1 MLFLNFFLR
10 FLWYLKSLLAA
21 FGTWYSLQKE
31 SKVVPKFSIIKK
43 IFFKIK
49 KIASLVH
56 NNFVN
61 GSAKITSFTIVYNKT
76 FDVIEGNNS
85 MYFPPKTAILSPT
98 DYLFV
103 ESLDDAQI
111 AAYKSSLSDYIWSN
125 NTLKYI
131 DNIVNYQLSIQFII
145 EDHSFTK
152 SFNYNYSYDHAGIY
166 TLSVQAG
173 SLNKSQSVTVSTSYT
188 LFLLINLFF

>member
-1 MLFLNFFLR
+1 
-10 FLWYLKSLLAA
+10 LKSLLAA

-31 SKVVPKFSIIKK
+31 TKVVPKFSIIKK
-43 IFFKIK
+43 IFFNIK

-152 SFNYNYSYDHAGIY
+152 SFNYNYSYDYAGIY

-188 LFLLINLFF
+188 LFLQLIFLFSPVTVTVP